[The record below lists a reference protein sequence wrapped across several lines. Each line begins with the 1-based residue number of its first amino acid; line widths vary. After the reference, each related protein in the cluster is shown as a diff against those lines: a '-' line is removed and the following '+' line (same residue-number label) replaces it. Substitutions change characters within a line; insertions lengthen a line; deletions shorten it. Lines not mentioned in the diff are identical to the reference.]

1 MEMTRNG
8 QRINDHGLG
17 VAEKKNT
24 YEKEPTVCVEMDG
37 SDNITVMELMKK
49 IKEVCGDLAACR
61 CMGAKKFEVTLKEE
75 GAKKKLMDGIKI
87 KNTNV
92 IGRELSN
99 NEMVVSFMG
108 LPAYITDDEI
118 TDKLNFWGVKAVT
131 QIKRRMWPGTDIAD
145 GTRFVK
151 VKFNDTVQS
160 LPYST
165 KFDTALG
172 PEYFRV
178 IHDRQVK
185 VCRMCLQ
192 PGHILRDCPEF
203 KCFKCKE
210 QGHYARECG
219 VGGGE
224 EGAAGDREERQQAGE
239 RGDGRGDQG
248 GHVEAGG
255 EESGAEE
262 KGEEEAGS
270 EENGEEEAGVE
281 EVGEEEAVEARA
293 ETEES
298 MEEEV
303 EQSREDEDAEEMVEE
318 TQMEEGAEGKTI
330 GSSMDSGIR
339 KLSNADLDVGRD
351 GGGEG
356 TSAAGGEKV
365 QSFSDITDSDGDKWS
380 KIVENRKRPQRR
392 RTTRAQTKMRK

>member
-1 MEMTRNG
+1 
-8 QRINDHGLG
+8 
-17 VAEKKNT
+17 
-24 YEKEPTVCVEMDG
+24 
-37 SDNITVMELMKK
+37 
-49 IKEVCGDLAACR
+49 
-61 CMGAKKFEVTLKEE
+61 
-75 GAKKKLMDGIKI
+75 
-87 KNTNV
+87 
-92 IGRELSN
+92 
-99 NEMVVSFMG
+99 
-108 LPAYITDDEI
+108 
-118 TDKLNFWGVKAVT
+118 
-131 QIKRRMWPGTDIAD
+131 
-145 GTRFVK
+145 
-151 VKFNDTVQS
+151 
-160 LPYST
+160 
-165 KFDTALG
+165 
-172 PEYFRV
+172 
-178 IHDRQVK
+178 
-185 VCRMCLQ
+185 MCLQ

-203 KCFKCKE
+203 KCFKWKG

-262 KGEEEAGS
+262 KGGEEAGS